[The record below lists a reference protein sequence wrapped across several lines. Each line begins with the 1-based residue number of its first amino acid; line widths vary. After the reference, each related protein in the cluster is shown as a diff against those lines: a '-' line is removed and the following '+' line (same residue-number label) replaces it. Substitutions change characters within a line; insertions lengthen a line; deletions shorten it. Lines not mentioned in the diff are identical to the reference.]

1 MAKLIWGSRFICR
14 LRAVHRDEKGQVLVI
29 AALALPVLLGVGALA
44 VDVGYVYVARTAI
57 QNAADSG
64 ARAGAAGLANGGQT
78 QATLDATNFADLN
91 IAQSNFLSGATST
104 VSFPDAD
111 SVQVTIN
118 HPTLPLFFARVIGFN
133 TTVVNAAATAT
144 LENVNSVPPNT
155 VVPLAICCN
164 KPDGCKGS
172 LSVGQRLSLRR
183 NSGDSFQDD
192 TGGHSNKDDTGG
204 YSNKD
209 DTGGHSNKDDAAGN
223 SKKGGYSN
231 KDDTGGHSN
240 KDDVAGNSKQGGHSN
255 KDDVAGNSKQGGHS
269 NKDDTAGNSKQRGHS
284 NKDDTAGNSSSS
296 SQDVAGGISSSGNA
310 SENTVADGEIFLQGI
325 HFDENESN
333 DVFRTAVRDGYDGT
347 VTLGQ
352 SAGVHPDV
360 LNDSRFGM
368 TDRLA
373 DGRNEMILPV
383 CRGQNP
389 QSSNSNISVA
399 DFVQVRVSSF
409 DANTD
414 TTNLEI
420 IRTTVSTTDFAPT
433 GQGLNINSVSGVR
446 LTQ

>member
-1 MAKLIWGSRFICR
+1 
-14 LRAVHRDEKGQVLVI
+14 
-29 AALALPVLLGVGALA
+29 
-44 VDVGYVYVARTAI
+44 
-57 QNAADSG
+57 
-64 ARAGAAGLANGGQT
+64 
-78 QATLDATNFADLN
+78 
-91 IAQSNFLSGATST
+91 
-104 VSFPDAD
+104 
-111 SVQVTIN
+111 
-118 HPTLPLFFARVIGFN
+118 
-133 TTVVNAAATAT
+133 
-144 LENVNSVPPNT
+144 
-155 VVPLAICCN
+155 
-164 KPDGCKGS
+164 
-172 LSVGQRLSLRR
+172 VGQRLSLRR

-255 KDDVAGNSKQGGHS
+255 KDDVAGNS
-269 NKDDTAGNSKQRGHS
+269 
-284 NKDDTAGNSSSS
+284 SSS

-360 LNDSRFGM
+360 LNDSRVEM